1 MRFLHFL
8 FLYLISTGENFPLTW
23 IFITLTNVI
32 RTFSEISGKYTTVI
46 CDLWGCLHDGVKSF
60 PKALRALKDFKDA
73 NGKVIL
79 VTNAPRPV
87 ENIKYQIAN
96 LGIKNTHYDKLLTSG
111 ELTSVY
117 IRKVCENNSKIFHI
131 GGKRHHSI
139 YKNMIHENKITI
151 ELENIA
157 DADLIVCTEPFN
169 PSRDQLSDYE
179 SMLKAGIDKE
189 LTLLCA
195 NPDFV
200 VDVGETREM
209 CAGSV
214 ASMYEQMGGKVI
226 YFGKPQ
232 NKIYQEVYSFLNKV
246 GKARSESI
254 LCIGD
259 GLSTDIKG
267 ANKEKLD
274 SLLVVGGLLKTTHLT
289 LNGDNT
295 IIDETKLNQTIE
307 ENEVHV
313 DYAIKFFR

>member
-1 MRFLHFL
+1 MPF
-8 FLYLISTGENFPLTW
+8 
-23 IFITLTNVI
+23 
-32 RTFSEISGKYTTVI
+32 TTRKRK
-46 CDLWGCLHDGVKSF
+46 C
-60 PKALRALKDFKDA
+60 
-73 NGKVIL
+73 
-79 VTNAPRPV
+79 
-87 ENIKYQIAN
+87 
-96 LGIKNTHYDKLLTSG
+96 KLESG
-111 ELTSVY
+111 ESGTHIIYKKKGKKLVRVGCTSDPEGAVKARY
-117 IRKVCENNSKIFHI
+117 AAERQMTKEQLMETI
-131 GGKRHHSI
+131 
-139 YKNMIHENKITI
+139 KNMIHEEKITI

-179 SMLKAGIDKE
+179 SMLKAGINKE

-226 YFGKPQ
+226 YFGKPH

-259 GLSTDIKG
+259 GLNTDIKG

-274 SLLVVGGLLKTTHLT
+274 SLLVVGGLLKTQHLT
-289 LNGDNT
+289 LKGNNT
-295 IIDETKLNQTIE
+295 IIDVKKLNQTIE
-307 ENEVHV
+307 KNEVHV

>member
-1 MRFLHFL
+1 M
-8 FLYLISTGENFPLTW
+8 
-23 IFITLTNVI
+23 FIPLTNVI
-32 RTFSEISGKYTTVI
+32 RTFSEISDQYTTVI
-46 CDLWGCLHDGVKSF
+46 CDLWGCLHNGVKSF
-60 PKALRALKDFKDA
+60 PKALRALEDFKDA
-73 NGKVIL
+73 NGKVVL
-79 VTNAPRPV
+79 VTNAPRPIENV
-87 ENIKYQIAN
+87 EYQIAN
-96 LGIKNTHYDKLLTSG
+96 LGIKDTHYDMLLTSG

-117 IRKVCENNSKIFHI
+117 INKICENNLNIFHI

-139 YKNMIHENKITI
+139 YKDMIHRKKITI
-151 ELENIA
+151 EFENIA

-169 PSRDQLSDYE
+169 PSIDKLSDYG

-195 NPDFV
+195 NPDLV

-226 YFGKPQ
+226 YFGKPH

-246 GKARSESI
+246 SKAKSESI

-259 GLSTDIKG
+259 GLNTDIQG

-274 SLLVVGGLLKTTHLT
+274 SLLVVGGLLKTKHLI
-289 LNGDNT
+289 LKGNNT
-295 IIDETKLNQTIE
+295 IIDERKLNQTIE
-307 ENEVHV
+307 NYEVHV
-313 DYAIKFFR
+313 DYAIKYFQ